1 MSKTDYIKK
10 VAAYC
15 RKHCDEWDDMVSIAL
30 GYMGRK
36 EPVPYWIKEKVE
48 GLVSEWCEENGYA
61 LDFFEDWDKIVE
73 DVIYGDAV

>member
-1 MSKTDYIKK
+1 
-10 VAAYC
+10 
-15 RKHCDEWDDMVSIAL
+15 MVSIAL

-61 LDFFEDWDKIVE
+61 LDFFEDWDEIVE
-73 DVIYGDAV
+73 EVIYGDAV